1 MGVGTV
7 YRVLPTQRAM
17 LESVLEEE
25 VRRLTDA
32 AEEAHGRPDPASALV
47 DFLRTALAAALA
59 RPGLIDVLITGSDE
73 TESLSRAKGEL
84 VAAVSKLLGLVRPV
98 PALTGENLLKL
109 LCGLCMRWGSIR
121 WSGGGRRPRRISL
134 CCGAA
139 WSRTPACPAFEG
151 GTLGVVGLKP
161 FGERIARVPAWRVRP
176 HHCEGSVLKRRTGW
190 R

>member
-1 MGVGTV
+1 MRADAVRNREKVFDEARRAVADGETGLTLNELARRAGVGVGTV
-7 YRVLPTQRAM
+7 YRVFPTQRAM

-32 AEEAHGRPDPASALV
+32 AEEAHGQPDPASALV

-84 VAAVSKLLGLVRPV
+84 VAAVSRLLGQVRPA

-109 LCGLCMRWGSIR
+109 LCGLVHAVGEHPVE
-121 WSGGGRRPRRISL
+121 RR
-134 CCGAA
+134 GAA
-139 WSRTPACPAFEG
+139 ADAYLALLRG
-151 GTLGVVGLKP
+151 GLAPNSSLPGV
-161 FGERIARVPAWRVRP
+161 
-176 HHCEGSVLKRRTGW
+176 
-190 R
+190 